1 MNNLGPTFCCFW
13 FFLRW
18 PWPRSWLHVQE
29 VSGVNETAVK
39 RSKSKNLKFKP
50 KNSEKKFDPQ
60 KNSYTGEKLIS
71 LKSRNDVKMRKFDLL
86 CDGKGEE
93 FHIQCCLQS
102 IVIVVCTKLLIGDN
116 KTILIAVRDRSQTRY
131 VNRCLLCERFNL
143 NLDQLCNL
151 EALWSG
157 KLNDF
162 DLKLWI
168 YLFVPARDES
178 GLKACTI

>member
-1 MNNLGPTFCCFW
+1 MNNLDQ
-13 FFLRW
+13 L
-18 PWPRSWLHVQE
+18 S
-29 VSGVNETAVK
+29 AVFDSSCDDLGLVLGFMFRK
-39 RSKSKNLKFKP
+39 CRVLMKQQWKGQSQKVWNSNP

-116 KTILIAVRDRSQTRY
+116 KTILIAVRDRSQTMSIVVYCVKDSILTWINYATWKRY
-131 VNRCLLCERFNL
+131 DLGNL
-143 NLDQLCNL
+143 MI
-151 EALWSG
+151 S
-157 KLNDF
+157 
-162 DLKLWI
+162 
-168 YLFVPARDES
+168 
-178 GLKACTI
+178 T